1 MPWRAVTNGNSGK
14 RNKLQRGRDMR
25 NHTITGGGGLPLHAS
40 EWGDTTKPALMFIHG
55 WSQSYL
61 SWVRQF
67 EADLARTHHVVA
79 IDLRGHGMSGKPLDA
94 DAYSDSN
101 LWADDID
108 AVINTLALKQPVL
121 AGWSYGGLVICDYLR
136 LRGDAA
142 IAGVNFVGAA
152 TVLNEAAFG
161 TLIGPGFLDHFAN
174 ASSPDMATSI
184 EAMKQFLHACF
195 EIEPERSDFE
205 TALAYNMLVP
215 PQVRGNLGARELDN
229 TDILAAMT
237 KPVLVTHGRADRV
250 VLPAAGEYIRTHCP
264 TATLSWYD
272 GIGHA
277 PFLEDAPRYNR
288 ELAAF
293 VEQCRN

>member
-1 MPWRAVTNGNSGK
+1 M
-14 RNKLQRGRDMR
+14 QI
-25 NHTITGGGGLPLHAS
+25 HTITGGGGLPLHVR
-40 EWGDTTKPALMFIHG
+40 EWGDATLPAVLFIHG
-55 WSQSYL
+55 WSQSHL

-67 EADLARTHHVVA
+67 DSDLARTHHLVA
-79 IDLRGHGMSGKPLDA
+79 IDIRGHGMSGKPLELE
-94 DAYSDSN
+94 AYTDSK
-101 LWADDID
+101 LWADDVA
-108 AVINTLALKQPVL
+108 AVIAGLALKQPVL
-121 AGWSYGGLVICDYLR
+121 AGWSYGGLVMCDYLR
-136 LRGDAA
+136 QYGESA
-142 IAGVNFVGAA
+142 IGGINFVGAA
-152 TVLNEAAFG
+152 TVLNDSAFG

-174 ASSPDMATSI
+174 AGSADMPTNI

-195 EIEPERSDFE
+195 EIEPERADFE

-215 PQVRGNLGARELDN
+215 PQVRANLGTRDLDN
-229 TDILAAMT
+229 TDMLAAMT

-250 VLPAAGEYIRTHCP
+250 VLPAAGEYISTHCA

-293 VEQCRN
+293 VEMCRQ